1 MCAQGSMQGG
11 RGLSEILGLMKGLQS
26 PVSPS
31 ESFIKQGLH
40 FIFMLHT
47 KGKDA
52 YSLEGKL

>member
-1 MCAQGSMQGG
+1 MQGG
-11 RGLSEILGLMKGLQS
+11 RGFSEILGLMKGLQS

-47 KGKDA
+47 KSKDA